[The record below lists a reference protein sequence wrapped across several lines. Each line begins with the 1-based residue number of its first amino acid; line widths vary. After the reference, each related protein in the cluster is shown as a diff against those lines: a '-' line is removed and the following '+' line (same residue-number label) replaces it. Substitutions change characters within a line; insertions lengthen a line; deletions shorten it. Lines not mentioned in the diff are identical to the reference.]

1 MKSQLVS
8 ASSTLM
14 LKYLLPILFS
24 SFFGCFTAFVLFVF
38 PASWFQGAPLPVW
51 VIKLLVLGFWLSS
64 MLLFY
69 AICKPLRRVEMD
81 LDYMY
86 VSDYFKTYRYTY
98 ESIDRLEERNY
109 LLFKV
114 MQVEFYEAGSM
125 GKQFSF
131 VVGYRFAPLLQKF
144 PEIAQRLIRKA

>member
-1 MKSQLVS
+1 
-8 ASSTLM
+8 
-14 LKYLLPILFS
+14 
-24 SFFGCFTAFVLFVF
+24 
-38 PASWFQGAPLPVW
+38 
-51 VIKLLVLGFWLSS
+51 

-131 VVGYRFAPLLQKF
+131 IVGYKFAPLLQKF